1 VAADAAAAAD
11 AADAENRDMNAAIQ
25 ATNLIK
31 IYRMGDQE
39 LRALDDISFDIES
52 GEMTAII
59 GASGSGKSTL
69 MNIIGCLDH
78 PTSGKYVLDGEDVS
92 VLSHNKL
99 ARIRNRKIG
108 FVFQNF
114 NLLPRMSAL
123 ENVEVPLLYSGMKHA
138 KDHAME
144 ALKRVGLL
152 DRSHHEPNQLSGG
165 QRQRVAIAR
174 ALVTNP
180 SIVLADEPTGNL
192 DSKTGV
198 EIMQLF
204 HELNDQG
211 VTLIIVT
218 HESDIAGH
226 CRRTIHLRDGKIIED
241 SRAPV
246 PTPA

>member
-1 VAADAAAAAD
+1 MAAGAVAAAD
-11 AADAENRDMNAAIQ
+11 AGAESRNMSIAIQ
-25 ATNLIK
+25 ATDVVK

-39 LRALDDISFDIES
+39 LRALDDVSFDIEA

-69 MNIIGCLDH
+69 MNIIGCLDR
-78 PTSGKYVLDGEDVS
+78 PTSGRYVLDGEDVS
-92 VLSHNKL
+92 VLTHNKL

-138 KDHAME
+138 KDHAMA
-144 ALKRVGLL
+144 ALERVGLA

-218 HESDIAGH
+218 HEADIAAH

-241 SRAPV
+241 TRAAAPS
-246 PTPA
+246 PA